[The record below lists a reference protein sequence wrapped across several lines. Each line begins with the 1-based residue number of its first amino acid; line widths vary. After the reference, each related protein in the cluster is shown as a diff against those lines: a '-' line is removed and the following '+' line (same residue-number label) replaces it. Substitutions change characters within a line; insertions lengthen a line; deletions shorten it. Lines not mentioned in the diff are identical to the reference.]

1 MSTADPNCLRPGNC
15 YNDLDM
21 DRITLSERPLI
32 QLVLSA
38 AFIAVVS
45 FGAIGGVL
53 AAVAPEFTFG
63 LTRGIVCPRSDLVFD
78 SWYDGEANQ
87 FRVYCVDA
95 AGGESADR
103 TLAALGVI
111 LGGFFIAAF
120 WIAFAIL
127 LILRAAQ
134 KRKYGV

>member
-1 MSTADPNCLRPGNC
+1 
-15 YNDLDM
+15 M
-21 DRITLSERPLI
+21 DRLSRITISERPLI
-32 QLVLSA
+32 QLVISA
-38 AFIAVVS
+38 AFIAIIS

-63 LTRGIVCPRSDLVFD
+63 LTKGIVCPRSDLVFD

-87 FRVYCVDA
+87 VRIYCVDA

-111 LGGFFIAAF
+111 LGGFFIAVF
-120 WIAFAIL
+120 WIAFVIL
-127 LILRAAQ
+127 LIIRAVQ
-134 KRKYGV
+134 KRKHGA